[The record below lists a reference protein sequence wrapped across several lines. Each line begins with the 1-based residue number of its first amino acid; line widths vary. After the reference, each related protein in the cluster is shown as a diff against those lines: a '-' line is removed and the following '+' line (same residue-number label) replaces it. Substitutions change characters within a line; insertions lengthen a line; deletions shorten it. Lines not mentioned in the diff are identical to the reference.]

1 MFIILDG
8 DMKIFGVFDGHGV
21 NGNEVSSFAASM
33 MVEFIRNIDRKFFK
47 SKNLEVTKDKQ
58 IKIRIKHC
66 FKFVQ
71 KKLKQQYRRWLEE
84 QIKA

>member
-1 MFIILDG
+1 
-8 DMKIFGVFDGHGV
+8 
-21 NGNEVSSFAASM
+21 M

-47 SKNLEVTKDKQ
+47 SKNLEVAKDKQ